1 MSIHVHLHVHMY
13 MHMHT
18 HMHMYNVYSY
28 SYSCTVV
35 CLQFSF
41 TVNASLVYSFVY
53 SSHRPFAPP
62 PKMQSRP
69 GDRYILRKSC
79 MRQALIGRVADQ
91 RGCIVDLS
99 LADAGTTKHFFWS
112 HARDPAHGERGT
124 AHHLTQHTSAYV
136 SGRGFPTLPTQPPRR
151 TPPPITW
158 QRAAG
163 ARSQGPRLCASPP
176 VEMKTPGTARMDR
189 NRVFSV
195 PAHIPELAD
204 DHLSNLGPSGRH
216 PHN

>member
-1 MSIHVHLHVHMY
+1 
-13 MHMHT
+13 
-18 HMHMYNVYSY
+18 
-28 SYSCTVV
+28 
-35 CLQFSF
+35 
-41 TVNASLVYSFVY
+41 
-53 SSHRPFAPP
+53 
-62 PKMQSRP
+62 MQSRP

-79 MRQALIGRVADQ
+79 MRQALILSLIGTAIGRVADQ
-91 RGCIVDLS
+91 DRRS
-99 LADAGTTKHFFWS
+99 LLLPTVTTKHFFWS

-124 AHHLTQHTSAYV
+124 AHHMTQHTSAYV
-136 SGRGFPTLPTQPPRR
+136 SGRGFPTLPTQPRRR

-195 PAHIPELAD
+195 PAHISELAD

>member
-1 MSIHVHLHVHMY
+1 
-13 MHMHT
+13 MHET
-18 HMHMYNVYSY
+18 SPN
-28 SYSCTVV
+28 
-35 CLQFSF
+35 
-41 TVNASLVYSFVY
+41 
-53 SSHRPFAPP
+53 
-62 PKMQSRP
+62 
-69 GDRYILRKSC
+69 RKS
-79 MRQALIGRVADQ
+79 RGPGSSISSLDDEAL
-91 RGCIVDLS
+91 
-99 LADAGTTKHFFWS
+99 FWS

-136 SGRGFPTLPTQPPRR
+136 SGRGFPTLPTQPRRR

-195 PAHIPELAD
+195 PAHISELAD
-204 DHLSNLGPSGRH
+204 DHLSNLGPSGRQ
-216 PHN
+216 PHNWVRTGFAQRLHHSLRRDSVRNEESG